1 MATFQY
7 DISGRFKGHEQLKL
21 SQKTLAITINIDG
34 VLIKKI
40 KKFYTF
46 HQKKPKQR
54 KEKKKEETSTRTFIK
69 ICLCLTNSHEWKR
82 NKNKIQEQK
91 N

>member
-54 KEKKKEETSTRTFIK
+54 KEKKRKK
-69 ICLCLTNSHEWKR
+69 HQ
-82 NKNKIQEQK
+82 QELLLK
-91 N
+91 FACV